1 MINLLSQNT
10 DSIPFVLRKEVIAIV
25 DTIPANDFLSYQYLP
40 LDSSKLFYDI
50 DAINKEVVFFGLEA
64 LVRPFMQQFG
74 SVLFLVFTLLFVQ
87 IGRAS
92 CRERV

>member
-1 MINLLSQNT
+1 MINLLSHNT
-10 DSIPFVLRKEVIAIV
+10 DSIPLILKKNIV
-25 DTIPANDFLSYQYLP
+25 ASIDSIPANDFFSYEFLP

-50 DAINKEVVFFGLEA
+50 DRVGQEVVFLGIEE
-64 LVRPFMQQFG
+64 
-74 SVLFLVFTLLFVQ
+74 